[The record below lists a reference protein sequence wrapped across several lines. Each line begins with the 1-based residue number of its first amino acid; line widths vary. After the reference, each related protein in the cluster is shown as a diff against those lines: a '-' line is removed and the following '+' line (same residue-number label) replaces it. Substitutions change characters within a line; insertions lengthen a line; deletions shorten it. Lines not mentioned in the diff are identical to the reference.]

1 MMLMVPSILQLTD
14 DEIYDVYRN
23 ELGRLEDT
31 RNFVAKRLIFL
42 MDPGW
47 F

>member
-1 MMLMVPSILQLTD
+1 MLMVPSILQLTD

-31 RNFVAKRLIFL
+31 SLGTLLPRDSCF
-42 MDPGW
+42 
-47 F
+47 